1 MAASSLAADAAWWV
15 DEAVDEGVDEVVSV
29 STILFPPLTRVEYE
43 SEAEGERVVSADPAA
58 AALSVVVVDEGVDEA
73 VEVAEVVKDVEG
85 IEVDELDVESDAID
99 ERKASAADAV
109 GDEVVEEVGCVLEDD
124 ADLAE

>member
-1 MAASSLAADAAWWV
+1 M
-15 DEAVDEGVDEVVSV
+15 VSAL
-29 STILFPPLTRVEYE
+29 SFPPLTRVEYE
-43 SEAEGERVVSADPAA
+43 SEAEGERVVSADPTA